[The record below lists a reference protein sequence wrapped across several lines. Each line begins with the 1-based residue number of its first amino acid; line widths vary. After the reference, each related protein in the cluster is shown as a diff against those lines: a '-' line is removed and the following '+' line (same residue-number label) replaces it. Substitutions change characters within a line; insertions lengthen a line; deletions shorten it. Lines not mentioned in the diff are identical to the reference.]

1 MDYYLRKITMLK
13 PVLLSGFVGLSIVS
27 FAIAAQAQSQGQI
40 YQAQVQSAASPT
52 IPALE
57 LQQFVQVQKRWKGIE
72 QQSQGLMV
80 QAIKSEGLTPERF
93 MAILKQK
100 QSPTPSDEPLS
111 TDDNTKFEKIIA
123 KFQKIEE
130 ESIPKKE
137 KAIISQG
144 LDIQRFGQIQR
155 TIQQDPALQEKVKK
169 MLGEDVQQ
177 PAKQP

>member
-1 MDYYLRKITMLK
+1 MLK
-13 PVLLSGFVGLSIVS
+13 PVLLSGLVGLSLVS

-40 YQAQVQSAASPT
+40 YQAQIQSTASPT

-100 QSPTPSDEPLS
+100 QSPTPSDDPLS

-169 MLGEDVQQ
+169 MLGEDAQQ